1 MKPLRKFLLSGLFS
15 MLLLICGVC
24 RAEGGNLSVAT
35 SQDRFLAIGFDD
47 LRPSDLS
54 TV

>member
-1 MKPLRKFLLSGLFS
+1 MKQKQKCLLSCLFFLW
-15 MLLLICGVC
+15 LLGCGAGA
-24 RAEGGNLSVAT
+24 AEAPALPVAT